1 MNYNRAL
8 NLLAKFFS
16 VGADVFSEA
25 LSRKTIIHWA
35 ESVKAATV
43 ENLGD
48 QFKLTQP
55 QHAFLI
61 GQIRTF

>member
-16 VGADVFSEA
+16 VGGDVFSDA
-25 LSRKTIIHWA
+25 LSRKTIIGWA
-35 ESVKAATV
+35 ESVKAATK
-43 ENLGD
+43 EDLGD
-48 QFKLTQP
+48 QFKLSQP